1 MVVVLVE
8 MQVESEDYIQSDYH
22 IEIDKLL
29 LVVVVVV
36 VVDQDTDNLMG
47 LDQRHLLET

>member
-1 MVVVLVE
+1 MAVVLVE

-29 LVVVVVV
+29 LVVVV
-36 VVDQDTDNLMG
+36 DQNTDKLME

>member
-1 MVVVLVE
+1 MAVVLVE

-36 VVDQDTDNLMG
+36 VDQDTDKLME